1 MGTEPAVTV
10 INYLWNRLGEEAGA
24 GGEAGNTEME
34 TERFAYLK
42 NSRVGSSQPECS
54 VPLLPLTTSQSEES
68 GHGEAKFFQ
77 RGEAPSPL

>member
-34 TERFAYLK
+34 TERFACAYLK
-42 NSRVGSSQPECS
+42 ISRVGSSQPFTQESRNPGCPLPRP
-54 VPLLPLTTSQSEES
+54 PLL
-68 GHGEAKFFQ
+68 H
-77 RGEAPSPL
+77 PSLLGG